1 MRRLDHLR
9 GIAFIALT
17 TGGTLAPAYADDVGR
32 WYGGGSQI
40 SFPQPQVSLPPDRPV
55 SGLDPSMFS
64 LADSAMTTIT
74 SGAQDAIAN
83 RLTTFKSTT
92 IAANRKSDR
101 ADINDLR
108 SPAGDTPAQR
118 FTVSAIG
125 GWSQVFGLSY
135 EEQSQRPFESSPE
148 FAGATVGFD
157 IPLSE
162 QAIAGFFF
170 GGSSGS
176 LSEDDTDKDLDTNGF
191 YGGFYLTRLA
201 GSFFVDLAISG
212 GMTEQD
218 TTRFD
223 FESTDAKASYSSYF
237 VNPSLKVSTFH
248 EIAGQLVLPSIS
260 LAYSGFFFDSYNE
273 SGSSQSL
280 SIDQRQT
287 HMLTGRAELT
297 TPFDKTF
304 FNGAVMRL
312 EARGGVQAMLN
323 LSDETLAATQRGT
336 GLTLQS
342 DYRPHEV
349 GFFLGTDISYVL
361 PSGLLLYGEI
371 EGIVSTRGSID
382 ALAQFGTR
390 FSF

>member
-1 MRRLDHLR
+1 MRRLSHLR
-9 GIAFIALT
+9 GLAFIALT
-17 TGGTLAPAYADDVGR
+17 AGGAIAPAYADDTNR
-32 WYGGGSQI
+32 WYWRVHRI
-40 SFPQPQVSLPPDRPV
+40 SFPPPQVSLPPDRPV

-64 LADSAMTTIT
+64 LADSAMATIT
-74 SGAQDAIAN
+74 KGAQDAIEE
-83 RLTTFKSTT
+83 RLTTFKATT
-92 IAANRKSDR
+92 IAASRKSDR

-108 SPAGDTPAQR
+108 DPLGEAPKHGFS
-118 FTVSAIG
+118 VSTIG

-135 EEQSQRPFESSPE
+135 EDQSQKPFEEGSN

-170 GGSSGS
+170 GGSSGF
-176 LSEDDTDKDLDTNGF
+176 LTDDDTDKDLDTNGF
-191 YGGFYLTRLA
+191 YGGFYLTRRTGAYFLD
-201 GSFFVDLAISG
+201 FAISG

-237 VNPSLKVSTFH
+237 VNPSLKISTFQ
-248 EIAGQLVLPSIS
+248 EIAGQLVLPSLS
-260 LAYSGFFFDSYNE
+260 LDYSGFFFDSYNE

-280 SIDQRQT
+280 SIENRQT
-287 HMLTGRAELT
+287 HMFTGRAELT
-297 TPFDKTF
+297 APFDKTF
-304 FNGAVMRL
+304 VNGSVMKL
-312 EARGGVQAMLN
+312 EANGGVQAAIN
-323 LSDETLAATQRGT
+323 LSDGALAATQQGI

-342 DYRPHEV
+342 DYRPYEV
-349 GFFLGTDISYVL
+349 GFFLGTDITYEL
-361 PSGLLLYGEI
+361 PSGLLLYGEV
-371 EGIVSTRGSID
+371 EGVVNTRGSID